1 MIEFITQMEVKMKNF
16 LNWFKNSTKIKRWMF
31 LILVGIVLTCFG
43 FSKLLTSEKLEL
55 GDLLQIIITFVAGFT
70 CFVLGIIYIQRRN
83 LELLIEQN
91 NINVDASGD
100 NVELKKLVSKNPI
113 YERGPNIVVIGGGNG
128 INNVLKGLKNYTSNL
143 TAIVPVSSYGK
154 PSSLSIKEL
163 KLNPVDD
170 IKSSIIALS
179 SNDKD
184 MNNLINYTFTEGKLK
199 NFNFGDI
206 YLYSMQKIYGDF
218 TSSIEK
224 VSGLLSMVGKVLPV
238 TLDEMNICAELQ
250 DGTIVEDK
258 SKIAE
263 VVSNRVTKINR
274 VYINPSNCRTAPG
287 VLEAI
292 QNADAIVIGPG
303 SLYTNVIPNLLIKNV
318 SKTIRESKALKIYI
332 SNIMTEPGQTDDYDV
347 SDHINSILEHSGEG
361 IIDFCISD
369 VGEIVPEY
377 IRKYNLMGSDVVNI
391 DTSNI
396 KNKGVRLIKGELATA
411 DGNYIRHDPDKTAKL
426 IIELICGDLK
436 FKDKHNDEQYM
447 LLNSKLKEENKKI
460 KKENKKAKRL
470 KENKHNKNSEE
481 KSRRTS
487 KFSSKYKERI
497 DSIKE
502 SEKTRLENIRIHEKA
517 KEMIDE
523 EEQKEK
529 EKFLKETYSKKTKK

>member
-1 MIEFITQMEVKMKNF
+1 MKNF

-43 FSKLLTSEKLEL
+43 FSKILSTNRLGI
-55 GDLLQIIITFVAGFT
+55 GDLLQIIATFVAGFT
-70 CFVLGIIYIQRRN
+70 CFVLGIVYIQRRN
-83 LELLIEQN
+83 LELLIEKNNLNDSDN
-91 NINVDASGD
+91 NIQ
-100 NVELKKLVSKNPI
+100 LKNLVTKNPI

-128 INNVLKGLKNYTSNL
+128 INNILKGLKKYTSNL
-143 TAIVPVSSYGK
+143 TAIVPVSAYGR
-154 PSSLSIKEL
+154 PSTASIKEL

-179 SNDKD
+179 SNTET
-184 MNNLINYTFTEGKLK
+184 MNDLINYNFVDGKLK
-199 NFNFGDI
+199 NLSFGDI
-206 YLYSMQKIYGDF
+206 YLYVMQKIHGDF
-218 TSSIEK
+218 ANSIEK
-224 VSGLLSMVGKVLPV
+224 SSNVLSMVGKVLPV

-250 DGTIVEDK
+250 DGTVVTDK

-263 VVSNRVTKINR
+263 TVSSKVTKINR

-292 QNADAIVIGPG
+292 KNADAIIIGPG

-332 SNIMTEPGQTDDYDV
+332 SNLMTEPGQTDNYSI
-347 SDHINSILEHSGEG
+347 SDHINSILEHSGKG
-361 IIDFCISD
+361 VIDFCISD

-377 IRKYNLMGSDVVNI
+377 IRKYNLMGSDIVNI

-396 KNKGVRLIKGELATA
+396 RSKGIRLIKGELAVA
-411 DGNYIRHDPDKTAKL
+411 EGNYIRHDPDKTAKL

-447 LLNSKLKEENKKI
+447 LLNSKLKEENKKDKTA
-460 KKENKKAKRL
+460 KKEAKRF
-470 KENKHNKNSEE
+470 KESKKE
-481 KSRRTS
+481 KKDNEVIKRTS
-487 KFSSKYKERI
+487 KFSSKYKDRI
-497 DSIKE
+497 ESIKE
-502 SEKTRLENIRIHEKA
+502 SEKTRLENIRIQEKA
-517 KEMIDE
+517 KKMIDE

-529 EKFLKETYSKKTKK
+529 EKFLKETYNKNKKK

>member
-1 MIEFITQMEVKMKNF
+1 MKNF

-43 FSKLLTSEKLEL
+43 FSKVLASERLEF
-55 GDLLQIIITFVAGFT
+55 GDLLQIVITFVAGFT
-70 CFVLGIIYIQRRN
+70 CFVLGIVYIQRRN
-83 LELLIEQN
+83 LELLIEKN
-91 NINVDASGD
+91 NVNVDAASG
-100 NVELKKLVSKNPI
+100 NTELKNLVSKNPI

-128 INNVLKGLKNYTSNL
+128 INNILKGLKNYTSNL
-143 TAIVPVSSYGK
+143 TAIVPVSAYGR
-154 PSSLSIKEL
+154 PSSASIKEL

-170 IKSSIIALS
+170 IKSSIVALS
-179 SNDKD
+179 PNSEY
-184 MNNLINYTFTEGKLK
+184 MNSLMNYTFTDGKLK
-199 NFNFGDI
+199 SLSFGDI
-206 YLYSMQKIYGDF
+206 YLHAMQKIYGDF

-224 VSGLLSMVGKVLPV
+224 TSSILSMVGRVLPV

-250 DGTIVEDK
+250 DGTVVKEK

-263 VVSNRVTKINR
+263 TVFNKVTKINR
-274 VYINPSNCRTAPG
+274 VYLSPTNCRTAPG

-292 QNADAIVIGPG
+292 QNADAIIIGPG

-318 SKTIRESKALKIYI
+318 AKTIRESKALKIYI

-396 KNKGVRLIKGELATA
+396 RNKGIRLIKGELAVA
-411 DGNYIRHDPDKTAKL
+411 EGNYIRHDPDKTAKL
-426 IIELICGDLK
+426 IVELICGDLR

-447 LLNSKLKEENKKI
+447 LLNSKLKEENKKAKI
-460 KKENKKAKRL
+460 ANKKAKKL
-470 KENKHNKNSEE
+470 KEDKKSKNNDEE
-481 KSRRTS
+481 RIKRTS
-487 KFSSKYKERI
+487 KFSNKYKERI
-497 DSIKE
+497 ESIKE

-529 EKFLKETYSKKTKK
+529 EKFLKETYSKTNKK